1 MPEATRTLLTK
12 AQMAESIAALA
23 KSILEA
29 HGGAKEIALVGIFTR
44 GVPLAKRLAAALLQ
58 SGVKVHFGTI
68 DITHYRDDLST
79 FQMLADWYPGD
90 SGFRLTGGA
99 VINNNKIT
107 FTATGATVGTATNQ
121 TANAQIKLSDSP
133 SPYLGFGYSSRPK
146 FAKGLGFVFDAG
158 IMFQDPKVTLT
169 ASGAS
174 AADIAAQRAKVE
186 DAVKDLKNM
195 PVLAFGISY
204 SF

>member
-29 HGGAKEIALVGIFTR
+29 HCGAKEIALVGIFTR

-79 FQMLADWYPGD
+79 FQMVPKLEGSDIDFDLDGMEVILCDEVIY
-90 SGFRLTGGA
+90 TGRSVRA
-99 VINNNKIT
+99 ALDELYN
-107 FTATGATVGTATNQ
+107 
-121 TANAQIKLSDSP
+121 
-133 SPYLGFGYSSRPK
+133 FGRPK
-146 FAKGLGFVFDAG
+146 RVQLAVLVDRCGRELPVQPDFSAL
-158 IMFQDPKVTLT
+158 KVTLQPGERV
-169 ASGAS
+169 AVRFEEVD
-174 AADIAAQRAKVE
+174 AAGDSCTIESQPTSR
-186 DAVKDLKNM
+186 
-195 PVLAFGISY
+195 
-204 SF
+204 